1 MSETPGS
8 GLMPYKRVW
17 DEVCAVLEE
26 KEGEEKAV
34 KDYYLI
40 YYSFMRPSFRDF
52 CFDEET
58 PFRVKVIDTW
68 DMTVEDR
75 GVFCGKFRVEL
86 PGKPYM
92 AVQIKKEQ

>member
-1 MSETPGS
+1 M
-8 GLMPYKRVW
+8 L
-17 DEVCAVLEE
+17 
-26 KEGEEKAV
+26 
-34 KDYYLI
+34 
-40 YYSFMRPSFRDF
+40 PSFRDF